1 MADTS
6 SLTLN
11 VYKKGDL
18 KTVIATGTDTDAKA
32 IVKGLA
38 PGMVVP
44 DGDYVATHTDPA
56 GTLTESDAKDVP
68 GWTVPKQK
76 APAPTNLVV
85 TPTAD
90 GATITA
96 GTTE

>member
-18 KTVIATGTDTDAKA
+18 KTAIASGDNAQGAVITKLVAGT
-32 IVKGLA
+32 
-38 PGMVVP
+38 VVVA
-44 DGDYVATHTDPA
+44 GDYVATHTDPT
-56 GTLTESDAKDVP
+56 GTLAESDPADVP
-68 GWTVPKQK
+68 GFTVPKQK

-90 GATITA
+90 GATIAA